1 MRSCLLEVLGLIDSD
16 HEADGPAFMK
26 EVSQKIAC
34 LRWARLTLSSYRTN
48 RMEESAMSSRSVAD
62 MWGTADAKADML
74 GSPTVGI
81 WKPESIPHAARGH
94 VQGSTPP
101 LAVTY
106 PPPSPPRR
114 LPSLVSFSLHDEAT
128 TQRREARPLGL
139 VHAAAGWLGSDVHV
153 VAAVCGTP

>member
-1 MRSCLLEVLGLIDSD
+1 
-16 HEADGPAFMK
+16 
-26 EVSQKIAC
+26 
-34 LRWARLTLSSYRTN
+34 
-48 RMEESAMSSRSVAD
+48 MSSRSVAD

-74 GSPTVGI
+74 GSSTVGI

-101 LAVTY
+101 PAVTY